1 MKNIRKKENIND
13 KIIKTCKKRM
23 VVIKKESS
31 RQFLQEFNKNQ
42 VTKEF
47 MDSCKKA
54 GELFERTRKK
64 ENAYGKMLCDQS
76 RR

>member
-1 MKNIRKKENIND
+1 MTRSLKPVN
-13 KIIKTCKKRM
+13 RM
-23 VVIKKESS
+23 VVIRKESS

-54 GELFERTRKK
+54 GELFEGRRRK
-64 ENAYGKMLCDQS
+64 ENADGKML
-76 RR
+76 

>member
-1 MKNIRKKENIND
+1 
-13 KIIKTCKKRM
+13 M

-31 RQFLQEFNKNQ
+31 RQFLQKFNKNQ

-47 MDSCKKA
+47 MDSCKKV

-64 ENAYGKMLCDQS
+64 KNAYGKMLCDQS

>member
-1 MKNIRKKENIND
+1 
-13 KIIKTCKKRM
+13 M